1 MICEIK
7 RTLDKVTGTKSILEK
22 PFLDILFLPQLE
34 ISISLI
40 TKKQL
45 IIFLYLSRD
54 LHLPSLFPLFLG
66 LIRFNQLIKKIWER
80 QKRKEESY
88 LITSSFHLFFGFYL
102 AFLPLDMAVYYLLN
116 KTFGKIK
123 QYYSLNWAKLNKRK
137 LVILSFSLI
146 GIILVT
152 VGFLFWF
159 FRFSGLGSKLVIYR
173 TRKKKRERRTLKDIE
188 QLVKGSRLNQNRKK
202 RK

>member
-1 MICEIK
+1 
-7 RTLDKVTGTKSILEK
+7 
-22 PFLDILFLPQLE
+22 
-34 ISISLI
+34 
-40 TKKQL
+40 
-45 IIFLYLSRD
+45 
-54 LHLPSLFPLFLG
+54 
-66 LIRFNQLIKKIWER
+66 
-80 QKRKEESY
+80 
-88 LITSSFHLFFGFYL
+88 
-102 AFLPLDMAVYYLLN
+102 MAVYYLLN

-123 QYYSLNWAKLNKRK
+123 QYYSLNWANLNKRK